1 MKRTLIILKIETIL
15 LFRNPFALFFN
26 IAFPAIMILM
36 YGSIY
41 GNVPTPFYDGM
52 GTIDATISGYV
63 GMVIAVASILTF
75 PLTLAEYKEN
85 KVYKRFDA
93 TPVQKEKII
102 LIQFFANLV
111 LILAGLAVLFA
122 VAFCIYSV
130 KIQGNIF
137 VILSLMLLSVIS
149 LFGFG
154 FFLTSIAKNLK
165 TSNLLCFISYFIMI
179 FLSGASMP
187 VKLFPNSVKAISKF
201 LPLTY
206 VINMLK
212 AAFSG
217 SNFTYYFKDLVIVFV
232 FGLVCIALGLVF
244 YKRKNWT

>member
-1 MKRTLIILKIETIL
+1 MKNTLTILKIEAIL

-26 IAFPAIMILM
+26 IAFPALMILM

-41 GNVPTPFYDGM
+41 GNKPTPFYNGA

-63 GMVIAVASILTF
+63 GMVIAVAAILTF
-75 PLTLAEYKEN
+75 PLTLAEYKEH

-102 LIQFFANLV
+102 IMQFFANLI
-111 LILAGLAVLFA
+111 LILVGLAVLFA
-122 VAFCIYSV
+122 VAFCLYNV
-130 KIQGNIF
+130 KIQGSFIIIF
-137 VILSLMLLSVIS
+137 GCILLSVIS

-154 FFLTSIAKNLK
+154 FFLTAVSKSLK
-165 TSNLLCFISYFIMI
+165 TSNLLCFVSYFIMI

-187 VKLFPNSVKAISKF
+187 VKLFPDNLKIVSKY

-206 VINMLK
+206 VINMLNG
-212 AAFSG
+212 AFTG
-217 SNFTYYFKDLVIVFV
+217 NAFTAYYADIIIVSV
-232 FGLVCIALGLVF
+232 FGLICIAAGLVL
-244 YKRKNWT
+244 YKRKNWA